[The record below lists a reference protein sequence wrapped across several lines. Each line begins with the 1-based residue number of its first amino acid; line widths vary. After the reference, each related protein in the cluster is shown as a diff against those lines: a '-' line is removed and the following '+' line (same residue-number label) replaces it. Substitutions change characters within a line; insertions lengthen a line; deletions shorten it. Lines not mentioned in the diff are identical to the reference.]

1 MSYILSD
8 FSKVFKM
15 TKQKRQPQ
23 RLSFQE
29 IIMKKKSLVV
39 LSNKVRRSS
48 FDNLSI
54 KEEA

>member
-23 RLSFQE
+23 RLPFQE
-29 IIMKKKSLVV
+29 IIMKKKSLGV

-54 KEEA
+54 REEA

>member
-23 RLSFQE
+23 RLPFQE
-29 IIMKKKSLVV
+29 IIMKKKSLGV

-48 FDNLSI
+48 FDSLSI

>member
-15 TKQKRQPQ
+15 AKQKRQPR
-23 RLSFQE
+23 RLPFRE
-29 IIMKKKSLVV
+29 IIMKKKSLGV

-48 FDNLSI
+48 FDILSI
-54 KEEA
+54 REEA

>member
-15 TKQKRQPQ
+15 AKQKRQPQ
-23 RLSFQE
+23 RLPFQE
-29 IIMKKKSLVV
+29 IIMKKKSLGV

-54 KEEA
+54 REEA

>member
-8 FSKVFKM
+8 FNRVFKIA
-15 TKQKRQPQ
+15 KQKRQPW
-23 RLSFQE
+23 RLPFQE
-29 IIMKKKSLVV
+29 IIMKKKSLGV